1 MECSSCPSQE
11 ASGKYHDAVFSHVIH
26 VKREESM
33 VEATSR
39 SIRSL
44 SCKLAILVCAMLS
57 LTVIS
62 DVSGKPFRLGK
73 LPDEGGNFGCATCH
87 VTPGGPRNTFGQD
100 YQEVAMKAG
109 DTYTEELGKMDSDG
123 DGFTNDEEFA
133 ANTNPGKAESKPEA
147 KPDIQVEQQEAT
159 DIGPHLSK
167 TGRILALV
175 GFVLI
180 LFQYVLSSRIR
191 PIERRHGLDKMF
203 SIHRKVGVVGLIL
216 VLLHPILLFVSN
228 SLEGYSLLLKSIGT
242 LTLFLLLIAAGAA
255 ILYAKLRLK
264 YETWKNI
271 HRASYVI
278 FPLAFVHSLFLG
290 SDLYGWS
297 PLKILWL
304 VLACIYLI
312 VIIYRIWN
320 MIHVRRHPLQ
330 VADVVK
336 ETHDVTSLYF
346 EGKHRDYK
354 PGQFMI
360 VQLVRN
366 GKVSEPHPFTIS
378 SSPTRDR
385 LSISVKSVGDFTSTI
400 GDTKVSDSA
409 YIDAPYGRFSF
420 LNYDAR
426 ELVFIAGGIGIT
438 PLMSMIRYIYD
449 RKLEKNVTLIW
460 GNKTEEDIA
469 FREELEKM
477 EAEMPSLKVVH
488 IMSKQDDWPGEK
500 GYVDAE
506 KLRKHISDF
515 QKSQFLICGP
525 PVMMMAVK
533 KALRSLGVPGKRIHY
548 ERFALR

>member
-1 MECSSCPSQE
+1 
-11 ASGKYHDAVFSHVIH
+11 
-26 VKREESM
+26 M
-33 VEATSR
+33 VEATS
-39 SIRSL
+39 L
-44 SCKLAILVCAMLS
+44 SKSFFSYKLTILVCAMLS

-62 DVSGKPFRLGK
+62 DVSGRPFRLGK
-73 LPDEGGNFGCATCH
+73 LPGEGGNFGCATCH
-87 VTPGGPRNTFGQD
+87 VSPGGPRNPFGQD
-100 YQEVAMKAG
+100 YEEVAIKAG
-109 DTYTEELGKMDSDG
+109 DTYTEDLGKMDSDG

-147 KPDIQVEQQEAT
+147 RPDTQEEQQKAAN
-159 DIGPHLSK
+159 IGPYLHK
-167 TGRILALV
+167 IARFFALV

-191 PIERRHGLDKMF
+191 LIERRHGLDKMF
-203 SIHRKVGVVGLIL
+203 SIHRKVGVLGLIL
-216 VLLHPILLFVSN
+216 VFLHPILLFVSN
-228 SLEGYSLLLKSIGT
+228 SLEGYNLLLKSIGT

-255 ILYAKLRLK
+255 ILYSKLRLK

-271 HRASYVI
+271 HRAGYVI

-290 SDLYGWS
+290 SDLDGWS
-297 PLKILWL
+297 PLKIFWL
-304 VLACIYLI
+304 VLACIYVI
-312 VIIYRIWN
+312 VIIYKVWN
-320 MIHVRRHPLQ
+320 MIQVRSHPLQ

-360 VQLVRN
+360 VQLIRN

-378 SSPTRDR
+378 SSPTKGG

-420 LNYDAR
+420 LNYDAQ
-426 ELVFIAGGIGIT
+426 ELVLIAGGIGIT

-449 RKLEKNVTLIW
+449 RKLEKSVTLIW

-469 FREELEKM
+469 FRDELEKM
-477 EAEMPSLKVVH
+477 EAEMPSLKIVH
-488 IMSKQDDWPGEK
+488 IMSKQEDWPGEK

-506 KLRKHISDF
+506 KLKKYISDL

-525 PVMMMAVK
+525 PVMMMAVV
-533 KALRSLGVPGKRIHY
+533 KALRSLGVPKKKIHY

>member
-1 MECSSCPSQE
+1 MVKM
-11 ASGKYHDAVFSHVIH
+11 ASLG
-26 VKREESM
+26 RL
-33 VEATSR
+33 
-39 SIRSL
+39 SL
-44 SCKLAILVCAMLS
+44 SYKLAILVCMLLS
-57 LTVIS
+57 LAVAS
-62 DVSGKPFRLGK
+62 DVSGRPFRLGK
-73 LPDEGGNFGCATCH
+73 LPDEGANFGCATCH
-87 VTPGGPRNTFGQD
+87 VTPGGPRNPFGHD
-100 YQEVAMKAG
+100 YEKVAIKAG
-109 DTYTEELGKMDSDG
+109 DKYTEELGQMDSDG

-133 ANTNPGKAESKPEA
+133 AGTNPGDANSKPGSKVDTQEKQA
-147 KPDIQVEQQEAT
+147 VTIQPEDREPEHIKLVSFEIYLYITA
-159 DIGPHLSK
+159 
-167 TGRILALV
+167 RYLALT
-175 GFVLI
+175 GFILI
-180 LFQYVLSSRIR
+180 FIQYVLSSKIR
-191 PIERRHGLDKMF
+191 VIEKRVGLDKLF
-203 SIHRKVGVVGLIL
+203 SIHKKVGVLGLIL
-216 VLLHPILLFVSN
+216 VLFHPTLLFIYN
-228 SLEGYSLLLKSIGT
+228 GLHGYSLLLKSIGT
-242 LTLFLLLIAAGAA
+242 LTLLLLLIAAGAA
-255 ILYAKLRLK
+255 ILYAKLHLK

-271 HRASYVI
+271 HRAGYVI

-304 VLACIYLI
+304 VLACIYVV
-312 VIIYRIWN
+312 VIIYKIRN
-320 MIHVRRHPLQ
+320 MIHVRRHPFQ

-360 VQLVRN
+360 VQLIRN

-420 LNYDAR
+420 LNYDAQ

-438 PLMSMIRYIYD
+438 PFMSMIRYIYD

-469 FREELEKM
+469 FRDELEKI
-477 EAEMPSLKVVH
+477 EAEMLSLKIVH

-506 KLRKHISDF
+506 KLKKHISDF

-525 PVMMMAVK
+525 PVMMMSVV
-533 KALRSLGVPGKRIHY
+533 KALRSIGVPKKRIHY